1 MLTSSII
8 SNGING
14 NVKIPGDKSISHRAI
29 IISSIS
35 KGYCEIS
42 NLLYSED
49 VLNTLEAFK
58 LMGVKV
64 ENKKNSIIIYGKGLN
79 SLLAPKKEIDLEVVE
94 KSDLIV
100 VDDLNQAKTECGDLI
115 QAGVGFDWSNVVLLE
130 DIVSG
135 KIKRSNENISLF
147 ESQGIALEDIA
158 IGFKLL
164 QKANNENIGTELS

>member
-1 MLTSSII
+1 MTEKLGFSLEPTDDPKESAIDKDVIVTVTNSPEP
-8 SNGING
+8 
-14 NVKIPGDKSISHRAI
+14 VLMGDW
-29 IISSIS
+29 ISSGTHINAA
-35 KGYCEIS
+35 GS
-42 NLLYSED
+42 NIAS
-49 VLNTLEAFK
+49 
-58 LMGVKV
+58 
-64 ENKKNSIIIYGKGLN
+64 
-79 SLLAPKKEIDLEVVE
+79 KKEIDLEVVE